1 LPMLE
6 SLNLKKKLAKA
17 AYDRAMPQ
25 LQDKL
30 RRLQYEARATGIATI
45 ICLEGWEMSER
56 GEVVQ
61 SLTEELD
68 PRLIRVFRG
77 LPPTLFEQRYHFLWR
92 YEIALPS
99 YGEMAVFDHSW
110 YSRVLDDRCDKAV
123 KKRVWQQAYPQ
134 IAQFER
140 WLTDD
145 GQVVIKF
152 WLHISKKEQKKRIRK
167 TLRDPLLR
175 WKVTKDTKRQHKR
188 YSKWVVAVDE
198 MVVKTNAAHAPWTLV
213 EANDSHWARVR
224 VFRTVIGRLE
234 KALAQRRARE
244 EKLARAAKAKKTAAA
259 KGAAPGKEE
268 YGPVPVAAKGAA

>member
-1 LPMLE
+1 MLE
-6 SLNLKKKLAKA
+6 SLNLKKKLSKP
-17 AYDRAMPQ
+17 AYERTMPQ
-25 LQDKL
+25 LQDRL
-30 RRLQYEARATGIATI
+30 RRLQYEARAAGIATI

-56 GEVVQ
+56 GQVVQ
-61 SLTEELD
+61 TVTEKLD

-77 LPPTLFEQRYHFLWR
+77 VPPSLFQQRYHFLWR

-99 YGEMAVFDHSW
+99 YGEMAVFEHSW
-110 YSRVLDDRCDKAV
+110 YSRVLEERCDKGV

-145 GQVVIKF
+145 GQIVIKF

-167 TLRDPLLR
+167 TLRNPLLR

-188 YSKWVVAVDE
+188 YSRWIVAVE
-198 MVVKTNAAHAPWTLV
+198 ELVAKTNAPQAPWTLV

-224 VFRTVIGRLE
+224 VFRTLVDRLE
-234 KALAQRRARE
+234 KALAQRQARE
-244 EKLARAAKAKKTAAA
+244 EQLARAAKTKKEAASKGPAPAKDEYGPALLAAA
-259 KGAAPGKEE
+259 KGAA
-268 YGPVPVAAKGAA
+268 

>member
-1 LPMLE
+1 MLE
-6 SLNLKKKLAKA
+6 SLNLKKKLSKP
-17 AYDRAMPQ
+17 AYGRTMPQ
-25 LQDKL
+25 LQDRL
-30 RRLQYEARATGIATI
+30 RRLQYEARAAGIATI

-56 GEVVQ
+56 GQVVQ
-61 SLTEELD
+61 TLTEKLD

-77 LPPTLFEQRYHFLWR
+77 VPPTWLEQRHHFLWR

-110 YSRVLDDRCDKAV
+110 YSRVLEDRCDKVA

-145 GQVVIKF
+145 GQIVIKF

-167 TLRDPLLR
+167 TLRNPLLL

-188 YSKWVVAVDE
+188 YSKWIVAVEE
-198 MVVKTNAAHAPWTLV
+198 MVAKTNAAQAPWTLV

-224 VFRTVIGRLE
+224 VFRTIIDRLE
-234 KALAQRRARE
+234 KALAQRKARE
-244 EKLARAAKAKKTAAA
+244 GKLARATMTKKKAAAIGPAPGKDEYGPEPRVVA
-259 KGAAPGKEE
+259 KGAA
-268 YGPVPVAAKGAA
+268 